1 MTLLEVVKTNL
12 RISTNALNDDIQGDI
27 NAALLELGIAGVPD
41 ADEADALVVKAV
53 KLYCR
58 WQNDFG
64 SKGEQY
70 GKAFENLKIAM
81 ALSSD
86 YNEGNLP

>member
-1 MTLLEVVKTNL
+1 MPLLEAVKKNL
-12 RISTNALNDDIQGDI
+12 RISTNALDEDIQGDI
-27 NAALLELGIAGVPD
+27 NAALIALDIAGVPD

-64 SKGEQY
+64 GKGEQY

-81 ALSSD
+81 ALSND
-86 YNEGNLP
+86 YNEDDAP